1 MKALIVSLIVAFLS
15 LLTTGCTAVGI
26 GIVRMVDNHNAQFR
40 RVQWTETRAVPH
52 GRDVQVTLTSGDTL
66 FGYYA
71 GSRNLPPDYYRQQY
85 DSTRLQLAADN
96 ILPQYNEAVS
106 ALTENGQQISGFF
119 RGFEAE
125 TMVIIQPRN
134 YSTTYLPLSRASRL
148 QDSTGR
154 AFDVN
159 RIRALNSSRT
169 LPSDRELLLYS
180 KRNTQHVPLEHVQ
193 EVYAPPHS
201 TNYWILGGIMGLV
214 VDVIVVTAATS
225 AIISSFDFDIYTSS
239 GLNMGMGSWG
249 GGY

>member
-1 MKALIVSLIVAFLS
+1 MKALIVSLVVAFLS

-26 GIVRMVDNHNAQFR
+26 GIGKMVDNKNAQFR

-52 GRDVQVTLTSGDTL
+52 GRDVLVTLTSGDTL

-71 GSRNLPPDYYRQQY
+71 GSRNLPPDSYRQQY
-85 DSTRLQLAADN
+85 DSTRIRLAADSV
-96 ILPQYNEAVS
+96 LPRYNETVS
-106 ALTENGQQISGFF
+106 AFTKSGQQISGVF

-125 TMVIIQPRN
+125 TMVIIQPMN

-169 LPSDRELLLYS
+169 LPSDREILVYS
-180 KRNTQHVPLEHVQ
+180 KRNTHHVPLEHIQ
-193 EVYAPPHS
+193 EVYAPPRS
-201 TNYWILGGIMGLV
+201 TNYWILGGITGLV
-214 VDVIVVTAATS
+214 VDVIVVAAATS
-225 AIISSFDFDIYTSS
+225 ALISSLDFDLDMSS
-239 GLNMGMGSWG
+239 DYSMGMGSWG